1 MAFHCK
7 ALVLLE
13 FYCVLP
19 FLYSKRSVIYC
30 MSVLAC
36 SCCVVVSSALLYIA
50 TVCLIFPCWKNVSGG
65 PELGWVIV
73 LLVAGRVIGRGWV
86 VGLILWL
93 LEF

>member
-1 MAFHCK
+1 MLFTVCAYW
-7 ALVLLE
+7 LV
-13 FYCVLP
+13 P
-19 FLYSKRSVIYC
+19 S
-30 MSVLAC
+30 
-36 SCCVVVSSALLYIA
+36 VVVCSALLYIA
-50 TVCLIFPCWKNVSGG
+50 TVCLILPCWKKFSGG